1 MNLYFRLLSYVRPYL
16 IRITIA
22 IICTMMQLDV
32 ICTCRGLLKTLLIRY
47 L

>member
-22 IICTMMQLDV
+22 IICTMMAAG
-32 ICTCRGLLKTLLIRY
+32 CNGLLKMLLIRY